1 MADKWQVSFGP
12 IRPVAGK
19 FADKARIE
27 NIVSFITREMHIF
40 KFLVSSVWLI
50 VLKYKATKS
59 MRFLRREAKPKEK
72 K

>member
-1 MADKWQVSFGP
+1 MAGKWQVSFGP

-40 KFLVSSVWLI
+40 QIFGEL
-50 VLKYKATKS
+50 S
-59 MRFLRREAKPKEK
+59 MAQST
-72 K
+72 